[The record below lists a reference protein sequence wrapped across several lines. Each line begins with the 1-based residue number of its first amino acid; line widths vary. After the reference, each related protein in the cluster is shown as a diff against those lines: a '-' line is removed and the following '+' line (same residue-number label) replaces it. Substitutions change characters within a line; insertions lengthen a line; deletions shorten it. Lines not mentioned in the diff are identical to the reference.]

1 MGKMIEITGNL
12 LTRKS
17 LEVKFK
23 RFNRTLHNAE
33 FRICWLAN
41 QSEVM

>member
-1 MGKMIEITGNL
+1 MGKMIEIMGKL
-12 LTRKS
+12 LRRKS

-33 FRICWLAN
+33 FRIRWLAD